1 MEIAVRTVLI
11 VGNWKMNK
19 TASEA
24 TIFIRDLNAR
34 VSAQLPNLELV
45 VAPPFTALESVRTA
59 LGASSPIQL
68 GAQDLFWEDQ
78 GAYTGEVSAPML
90 KDLGCRYVI
99 VGHSERRTIFGEQG
113 DRIQKKIRAALN
125 HELRPILCIGETM
138 TERDNG
144 TTDDVLTQQLRD
156 GLSGLAA
163 EALAIVTIAYE
174 PVWAIGTGKSAT
186 TEQAVEAHRAIRRVL
201 AATASPAIADHAR
214 ILYGGSVTPHN
225 IESLLASDQIDGAL
239 IGGACLQV
247 ESFATIATVASV
259 ARSIGV

>member
-1 MEIAVRTVLI
+1 MRSVLI

-24 TIFIRDLNAR
+24 TVFIRDLNAR
-34 VSAQLPNLELV
+34 VPAQPANLEIV
-45 VAPPFTALESVRTA
+45 VAPPFTALESVRMA

-68 GAQDLFWEDQ
+68 GAQDLFWENH

-99 VGHSERRTIFGEQG
+99 VGHSERRTLFGERG
-113 DRIQKKIRAALN
+113 DLIQKKIRAALN
-125 HELRPILCIGETM
+125 HGLRPILCIGETLAQ
-138 TERDNG
+138 RDNG
-144 TTDDVLTQQLRD
+144 TTDHVLTQQVHE

-163 EALAIVTIAYE
+163 EALSTITIAYE

-186 TEQAVEAHRAIRRVL
+186 VEQAIAAHRTIRQVL
-201 AATASPAIADHAR
+201 AAVASPAVADSTR

>member
-1 MEIAVRTVLI
+1 MRTVLI

-24 TIFIRDLNAR
+24 TAFIRDLLVR
-34 VSAQLPNLELV
+34 VPAQPANLELV
-45 VAPPFTALESVRTA
+45 VAPPFTALESVRLA
-59 LGASSPIQL
+59 LGPSSPIQL
-68 GAQDLFWEDQ
+68 GAQDLFWEDH

-99 VGHSERRTIFGEQG
+99 VGHSERRTLFGERE
-113 DRIQKKIRAALN
+113 DLIQKKIRAALN
-125 HELRPILCIGETM
+125 HGLCPILCIGETLAQ
-138 TERDNG
+138 RDNG
-144 TTDDVLTQQLRD
+144 TTDHVLTQQVHD
-156 GLSGLAA
+156 GLSGLTT
-163 EALAIVTIAYE
+163 EALATITIAYE

-186 TEQAVEAHRAIRRVL
+186 VEQAIAAHRTIRQGL
-201 AATASPAIADHAR
+201 AALASPAVADCTR
-214 ILYGGSVTPHN
+214 ILYGGSVTPQN

-247 ESFATIATVASV
+247 ESFATIAIVASV

>member
-1 MEIAVRTVLI
+1 LI

-24 TIFIRDLNAR
+24 TAFIRDLNAR
-34 VSAQLPNLELV
+34 VPAQPANLELV
-45 VAPPFTALESVRTA
+45 VAPPFTALESVRLA
-59 LGASSPIQL
+59 LGPSSPIQL
-68 GAQDLFWEDQ
+68 GAQDLFWEDH

-99 VGHSERRTIFGEQG
+99 VGHSERRTLFGERG
-113 DRIQKKIRAALN
+113 DLIQKKIRAALS
-125 HELRPILCIGETM
+125 HGLRPILCIGETLVQ
-138 TERDNG
+138 RDNG
-144 TTDDVLTQQLRD
+144 TTDHVLTQQVHD
-156 GLSGLAA
+156 GLSGLAT
-163 EALAIVTIAYE
+163 EALATITIAYE

-186 TEQAVEAHRAIRRVL
+186 VEQAIAAHRTIRQVL
-201 AATASPAIADHAR
+201 AALASPAVADCTR
-214 ILYGGSVTPHN
+214 ILYGGSVTPQN

-247 ESFATIATVASV
+247 ESFATIARVASV

>member
-1 MEIAVRTVLI
+1 VRTILI

-24 TIFIRDLNAR
+24 AAFVRELKERLPAPSSTI
-34 VSAQLPNLELV
+34 ELV

-59 LGASSPIQL
+59 LGPSSPIQL
-68 GAQDLFWEDQ
+68 GAQNMFWEDR

-99 VGHSERRTIFGEQG
+99 LGHSERRILFGEQS
-113 DRIQKKIRAALN
+113 DNIQKKIRAALN
-125 HELRPILCIGETM
+125 HGLRPILCIGETL

-144 TTDDVLTQQLRD
+144 TTDNVLTQQLHD
-156 GLSGLAA
+156 GLSGLTT
-163 EALAIVTIAYE
+163 EALAAVTIAYE

-186 TEQAVEAHRAIRRVL
+186 VDQAVAAHQTIRRVL
-201 AATASPAIADHAR
+201 AATASPSIADCTR
-214 ILYGGSVTPHN
+214 ILYGGSVTPQN

-259 ARSIGV
+259 ARSTGV

>member
-1 MEIAVRTVLI
+1 MRTILI

-24 TIFIRDLNAR
+24 TTFIRDLNTR
-34 VSAQLPNLELV
+34 VPAQLTNLELV

-59 LGASSPIQL
+59 LGTSSPIQL
-68 GAQDLFWEDQ
+68 GAQDLFWEDH

-99 VGHSERRTIFGEQG
+99 VGHSERRTLFGERG
-113 DRIQKKIRAALN
+113 DLIQKKIRAALN
-125 HELRPILCIGETM
+125 HGLRPILCIGETLAQ
-138 TERDNG
+138 RDNG
-144 TTDDVLTQQLRD
+144 TTDHILTQQVHD
-156 GLSGLAA
+156 GLSGLAT
-163 EALAIVTIAYE
+163 EALATITIAYE

-186 TEQAVEAHRAIRRVL
+186 VEQAIAAHRTIRQVL
-201 AATASPAIADHAR
+201 AAVASPAIADCTR

-225 IESLLASDQIDGAL
+225 VESLLASDQIDGAL

>member
-1 MEIAVRTVLI
+1 MRTILI

-24 TIFIRDLNAR
+24 AVFMRDLLTR
-34 VSAQLPNLELV
+34 IPAQPANLELV
-45 VAPPFTALESVRTA
+45 VAPPFTALESVRLA

-68 GAQDLFWEDQ
+68 GAQDLFWEDH

-99 VGHSERRTIFGEQG
+99 VGHSERRTLFGERG
-113 DRIQKKIRAALN
+113 DLIQKKIRAALK
-125 HELRPILCIGETM
+125 HGLRPILCIGETLAQ
-138 TERDNG
+138 RDNG
-144 TTDDVLTQQLRD
+144 TTDHVLTQQVHD
-156 GLSGLAA
+156 GLSGLAT
-163 EALAIVTIAYE
+163 EALATITIAYE

-186 TEQAVEAHRAIRRVL
+186 VEQAIAAHRTIRQVL
-201 AATASPAIADHAR
+201 ATVASPAVADCTR
-214 ILYGGSVTPHN
+214 ILYGGSVTPQN

>member
-1 MEIAVRTVLI
+1 VRTVLI

-24 TIFIRDLNAR
+24 AAFVRELKERLPAPSSTI
-34 VSAQLPNLELV
+34 ELV
-45 VAPPFTALESVRTA
+45 VAPPFTALESVRIA
-59 LGASSPIQL
+59 LGPSSPIQL
-68 GAQDLFWEDQ
+68 GAQNMFWEDR

-99 VGHSERRTIFGEQG
+99 LGHSERRILFGEQS
-113 DRIQKKIRAALN
+113 DNIQKKIRAALN
-125 HELRPILCIGETM
+125 HGLRPILCIGETL

-144 TTDDVLTQQLRD
+144 TTDNVLTQQLHD
-156 GLSGLAA
+156 GLSGLTT
-163 EALAIVTIAYE
+163 EALAAVTIAYE

-186 TEQAVEAHRAIRRVL
+186 VDQAVAAHQTIRRVL
-201 AATASPAIADHAR
+201 AATASPSIADCTR
-214 ILYGGSVTPHN
+214 ILYGGSVTPQN

-259 ARSIGV
+259 ARSTGV

>member
-1 MEIAVRTVLI
+1 MRPILI

-24 TIFIRDLNAR
+24 TAFIRDLNAR
-34 VSAQLPNLELV
+34 VPAQTANLELV
-45 VAPPFTALESVRTA
+45 VAPPFTALESVRLA

-68 GAQDLFWEDQ
+68 GAQDLFWEDH

-99 VGHSERRTIFGEQG
+99 VGHSERRTLFGEQG
-113 DRIQKKIRAALN
+113 DLIQKKIRAALN
-125 HELRPILCIGETM
+125 HGLRPILCIGETLAQ
-138 TERDNG
+138 RDNG
-144 TTDDVLTQQLRD
+144 TTDHVLTQQVHD
-156 GLSGLAA
+156 GLSGLAT
-163 EALAIVTIAYE
+163 EALATITIAYE

-186 TEQAVEAHRAIRRVL
+186 VEQAIAAHRTIRQVL
-201 AATASPAIADHAR
+201 AAVASPAVADCTR

>member
-1 MEIAVRTVLI
+1 MRTILI

-24 TIFIRDLNAR
+24 TVFTRDLLAR
-34 VSAQLPNLELV
+34 VPAQPANLELV
-45 VAPPFTALESVRTA
+45 VAPPFTALESVRLA

-68 GAQDLFWEDQ
+68 GAQDLFWEDH

-99 VGHSERRTIFGEQG
+99 VGHSERRTLFGEQG
-113 DRIQKKIRAALN
+113 DLIQKKIRAALN
-125 HELRPILCIGETM
+125 HGLRPILCIGETLAQ
-138 TERDNG
+138 RDNG
-144 TTDDVLTQQLRD
+144 TTDHVLTQQMHD
-156 GLSGLAA
+156 GLSGLAT
-163 EALAIVTIAYE
+163 EALATITIAYE

-186 TEQAVEAHRAIRRVL
+186 VEQAIAAHRTIRQVL
-201 AATASPAIADHAR
+201 AAVASPAVADCAR

>member
-1 MEIAVRTVLI
+1 MRTILI

-24 TIFIRDLNAR
+24 TVFMRDLLAR
-34 VSAQLPNLELV
+34 VPAQPANLELV
-45 VAPPFTALESVRTA
+45 VAPPFTALESVRLA

-68 GAQDLFWEDQ
+68 GAQDLFWEDH

-99 VGHSERRTIFGEQG
+99 VGHSERRTLFGEQG
-113 DRIQKKIRAALN
+113 DLIQKKIRAALK
-125 HELRPILCIGETM
+125 HGLRPILCIGETLAQ
-138 TERDNG
+138 RDNG
-144 TTDDVLTQQLRD
+144 TTDHILTQQVHD
-156 GLSGLAA
+156 GLSGLAT
-163 EALAIVTIAYE
+163 EALATITIAYE

-186 TEQAVEAHRAIRRVL
+186 VEQAIAAHRTIRQVL
-201 AATASPAIADHAR
+201 ATVASPTVADCTR

-259 ARSIGV
+259 ARSTGV

>member
-1 MEIAVRTVLI
+1 VRTILI

-24 TIFIRDLNAR
+24 TVFMRDLLAH
-34 VSAQLPNLELV
+34 VPAQSANLELV
-45 VAPPFTALESVRTA
+45 VAPPFTALESVRLA
-59 LGASSPIQL
+59 LGTSSPIQL
-68 GAQDLFWEDQ
+68 GAQDLFWENH

-99 VGHSERRTIFGEQG
+99 VGHSERRMLFGEQG
-113 DRIQKKIRAALN
+113 DLIQKKIRAAFK
-125 HELRPILCIGETM
+125 HGLRPILCIGETLAQ
-138 TERDNG
+138 RDNG
-144 TTDDVLTQQLRD
+144 TTDHVLTQQVRD
-156 GLSGLAA
+156 GLSGLAT
-163 EALAIVTIAYE
+163 EALATITIAYE

-186 TEQAVEAHRAIRRVL
+186 VEQAIAAHRTIRQVL
-201 AATASPAIADHAR
+201 ATVASPVVADCTR

-259 ARSIGV
+259 ARSTGV

>member
-1 MEIAVRTVLI
+1 LI

-24 TIFIRDLNAR
+24 TAFIRDLLAR
-34 VSAQLPNLELV
+34 VPAQPANLELV
-45 VAPPFTALESVRTA
+45 VAPPFTALESVRLA
-59 LGASSPIQL
+59 LGPSSPIQL
-68 GAQDLFWEDQ
+68 GAQDLFWEDH

-99 VGHSERRTIFGEQG
+99 VGHSERRTLFG
-113 DRIQKKIRAALN
+113 DRGDLIQKKIRAALN
-125 HELRPILCIGETM
+125 HGLRPILCIGETLAQ
-138 TERDNG
+138 RDNG
-144 TTDDVLTQQLRD
+144 TTDHVLTQQVHD
-156 GLSGLAA
+156 GLSGLAT
-163 EALAIVTIAYE
+163 EALATITIAYE

-186 TEQAVEAHRAIRRVL
+186 VEQAIAAHRTIRQVL
-201 AATASPAIADHAR
+201 AALASPAVADCTR

>member
-1 MEIAVRTVLI
+1 MRTILI

-24 TIFIRDLNAR
+24 TTFIRDLNTR
-34 VSAQLPNLELV
+34 VPAQLTNLELV

-59 LGASSPIQL
+59 LGTSSPIQL
-68 GAQDLFWEDQ
+68 GAQDLFWEDH

-99 VGHSERRTIFGEQG
+99 VGHSERRTLFGERG
-113 DRIQKKIRAALN
+113 DLIQKKIRAALN
-125 HELRPILCIGETM
+125 HGLRPILCIGETLAQ
-138 TERDNG
+138 RDNG
-144 TTDDVLTQQLRD
+144 TTDHILTQQVHD
-156 GLSGLAA
+156 GLSGLAT
-163 EALAIVTIAYE
+163 EALATITIAYE

-186 TEQAVEAHRAIRRVL
+186 VEQAIAAHRTIRQVL
-201 AATASPAIADHAR
+201 AAVASPAIANCTR

-225 IESLLASDQIDGAL
+225 VESLLASDQIDGAL

>member
-1 MEIAVRTVLI
+1 MRTVLI

-24 TIFIRDLNAR
+24 TAFIRDLLAR
-34 VSAQLPNLELV
+34 VPAQPANLELV
-45 VAPPFTALESVRTA
+45 VAPPFTALESVRLA
-59 LGASSPIQL
+59 LGPSSPIQL
-68 GAQDLFWEDQ
+68 GAQDLFWEDH

-99 VGHSERRTIFGEQG
+99 VGHSERRTLFGERG
-113 DRIQKKIRAALN
+113 DLIQKKIRAALN
-125 HELRPILCIGETM
+125 HGLRPILCIGETLAQ
-138 TERDNG
+138 RDNG
-144 TTDDVLTQQLRD
+144 TTDHVLTQQVHD
-156 GLSGLAA
+156 GLSGLTT
-163 EALAIVTIAYE
+163 EALATITIAYE

-186 TEQAVEAHRAIRRVL
+186 VEQAIAAHRTIRQVL
-201 AATASPAIADHAR
+201 AAVASPAVADCTR
-214 ILYGGSVTPHN
+214 ILYGGSVTPQN

>member
-1 MEIAVRTVLI
+1 MRTILI

-24 TIFIRDLNAR
+24 TVFMRDLLAR
-34 VSAQLPNLELV
+34 VPAQPANLELV
-45 VAPPFTALESVRTA
+45 VAPPFTALESVRLA

-68 GAQDLFWEDQ
+68 GAQDLFWEDH

-99 VGHSERRTIFGEQG
+99 VGHSERRTLFGEQG
-113 DRIQKKIRAALN
+113 DLIQKKIRAALN
-125 HELRPILCIGETM
+125 HGLRPILCIGETLAQ
-138 TERDNG
+138 RDNG
-144 TTDDVLTQQLRD
+144 TTDHVLTQQVHD
-156 GLSGLAA
+156 GLSGLAT
-163 EALAIVTIAYE
+163 EALATITVAYE

-186 TEQAVEAHRAIRRVL
+186 VEQAIAAHRTIRQVL
-201 AATASPAIADHAR
+201 AAVASPAVADCTR